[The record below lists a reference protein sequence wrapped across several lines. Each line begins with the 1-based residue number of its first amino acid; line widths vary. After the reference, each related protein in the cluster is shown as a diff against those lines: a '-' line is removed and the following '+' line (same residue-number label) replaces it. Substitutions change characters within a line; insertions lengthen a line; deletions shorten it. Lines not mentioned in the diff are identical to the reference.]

1 MNSVSQDLR
10 YAIRSLVRRPGFAAL
25 AVLTLAIGIG
35 VNTVAFSAINALLLR
50 PFHTAGA
57 DRVGWILLESPGNP
71 HGNASLDDFELLS
84 RAAAGFAGIAAEG
97 RLPVSLRTPA
107 GAEQAW
113 TMAVSANYLDI
124 VRARAEIGR
133 LFTKQDV
140 EGSEIPVVVSHRF
153 WRDKLDGGASVAG
166 RTIVLNGRSC
176 AIVGVLPDDFQ
187 GPGGLYAPDV
197 WLPLERLDALNTAAS
212 LRSQSWLTL
221 FGRLR
226 DGVTRAQVNAEL
238 KSVAL
243 SLPAAARHD
252 KPPTVR
258 FFPMKDG
265 HPDLQGISRL
275 AWVAMSI
282 VGLILLIACFNVAA
296 LLMARAHERQREIGV
311 RSALGASR
319 GRILRQLVTEGMVL
333 AAVSGIA
340 TLIVATW
347 SADLLSTFSL
357 PSPIPQRMHL
367 GIDRTLV
374 GFTALLVL
382 IAGMLPAVV
391 PAVQATSSNLQRS
404 LRMESALGASPSRA
418 RNAFVV
424 LQVAG
429 STLFVAAALLFV
441 RSFLNTATLDPGFN
455 TTQTVVMQ
463 LSPSLYGYDD
473 ERARHMIEALR
484 TKIASVNGVAAAAIA
499 DRVPFYVG
507 YPRTAEYTTDAADC
521 AATDCRRATVY
532 AVGPGHFDALGIALR
547 QGGDFPAT
555 AGAEIVISEKMAS
568 QLWPGQSAVGK
579 TLRIG
584 DDGRPVQ
591 VIGVA
596 ADIKHRNMSEAPGAY
611 LYRPLAK
618 GEWAEA
624 LTIIVRAN
632 GDPRLLLS
640 AIQEQ
645 VRATDPNLPVAVA
658 TMSER
663 MKMPLWPVRTA
674 AGFFAIC
681 GSLAL
686 VLATVGLFGV
696 LYFTVMQ
703 RTREFGIRIA
713 IGASPRRV
721 VSVVLRE
728 GLTLAVPGVLL
739 GGAAALAG
747 ARLLSRG
754 LFGVSPADP
763 LSFSATALI
772 QIAVTIAACALP
784 AYRATRVDPMVALR
798 QD

>member
-1 MNSVSQDLR
+1 M
-10 YAIRSLVRRPGFAAL
+10 
-25 AVLTLAIGIG
+25 
-35 VNTVAFSAINALLLR
+35 
-50 PFHTAGA
+50 
-57 DRVGWILLESPGNP
+57 
-71 HGNASLDDFELLS
+71 
-84 RAAAGFAGIAAEG
+84 
-97 RLPVSLRTPA
+97 
-107 GAEQAW
+107 
-113 TMAVSANYLDI
+113 
-124 VRARAEIGR
+124 
-133 LFTKQDV
+133 
-140 EGSEIPVVVSHRF
+140 
-153 WRDKLDGGASVAG
+153 
-166 RTIVLNGRSC
+166 
-176 AIVGVLPDDFQ
+176 LPDDFQ

-197 WLPLERLDALNTAAS
+197 WLPLERLDALNTSAS
-212 LRSQSWLTL
+212 LRSEAWLTL

-238 KSVAL
+238 KSVAP
-243 SLPAAARHD
+243 SLPAAVRTD
-252 KPPTVR
+252 KPPTIR

-265 HPDLQGISRL
+265 HPDIQGISRL

-319 GRILRQLVTEGMVL
+319 ARIVRQLVTEGMVL
-333 AAVSGIA
+333 AALSGLA
-340 TLIVATW
+340 TLILASW

-382 IAGMLPAVV
+382 IAGVLPAVV

-404 LRMESALGASPSRA
+404 LRMESALGGPPSRA

-441 RSFLNTATLDPGFN
+441 RSFLNTATFDPGFN

-473 ERARHMIEALR
+473 ERARQMVETLR
-484 TKIASVNGVAAAAIA
+484 TKIASVNGVAAAAVA

-507 YPRTAEYTTDAADC
+507 YPKSAEYTTDAADC
-521 AATDCRRATVY
+521 STTDCRRTTVY
-532 AVGPGHFDALGIALR
+532 AVGPGHFDALGITLH
-547 QGGDFPAT
+547 QGRDFAPT
-555 AGAEIVISEKMAS
+555 AGAEVVISEKMAS
-568 QLWPGQSAVGK
+568 QLWPGQSAIGK
-579 TLRIG
+579 TLRVG
-584 DDGRPVQ
+584 DEGRPVQ

-611 LYRPLAK
+611 LYRPIAVD
-618 GEWAEA
+618 EWAEGI
-624 LTIIVRAN
+624 TIVVRAN
-632 GDPRLLLS
+632 GDPRLLLG

-645 VRATDPNLPVAVA
+645 VRATDPNLPVAIA

-681 GSLAL
+681 GTLAL

-713 IGASPRRV
+713 IGASTRRV
-721 VSVVLRE
+721 IGVVLRE

-739 GGAAALAG
+739 GSAAALAG

-763 LSFSATALI
+763 LSFSVTALI
-772 QIAVTIAACALP
+772 QIVVTIAACALP